1 MNTTDA
7 SVGLRSER
15 PRQSSSLLRL
25 PRPSGGLLLVS
36 VCGLAVL
43 AGLCLGP
50 MGIAWGDI
58 VAIVGHRLRALT
70 TASPMRMPE
79 ALRVADHVLWNLR
92 APRVAMGL
100 VVGAGLASAGALLQ
114 GTFRNP
120 LADPGILGTSSGAAL
135 GAALW
140 IVVLGAVV
148 ETWTTGG
155 TFDGAASVSPTA
167 SWGPQLA
174 GALPRVFAAGLVGAA
189 FVFGL
194 LATGVV
200 VAIARRSSADPLL
213 ALLLCGIAIQAACG
227 AIIGLLG
234 FVSDDVKLRDLTVWM
249 LGGLGAPG
257 WGAVALAGVVLGI
270 TLLLARGVARGLDL
284 CWFGDGEAQMA
295 GLDVT
300 RHRRLT
306 LLAAV
311 LGVTAAVSF
320 CGPIGFVG
328 LIAPHLVR
336 LSGVVT
342 HVTLLP
348 YSAWLGAALVVG
360 SDAIARIVVAPAEL
374 PLGIVLAVIG
384 VPMLTWLL
392 LRRLEGL
399 EVTA

>member
-1 MNTTDA
+1 MNGTDA
-7 SVGLRSER
+7 SVGLGAELSRRTVS
-15 PRQSSSLLRL
+15 LRL
-25 PRPSGGLLLVS
+25 PKPSGGLLLAS
-36 VCGLAVL
+36 LCGLAIL

-50 MGIAWGDI
+50 MGIAWSDI
-58 VAIVGHRLRALT
+58 VAIVSHRLRAPT
-70 TASPMRMPE
+70 TPIPDT
-79 ALRVADHVLWNLR
+79 LRVADHVLWNLR

-140 IVVLGAVV
+140 IVVLGPVV
-148 ETWTTGG
+148 ATWTEVAPGG
-155 TFDGAASVSPTA
+155 TAASASHVA

-174 GALPRVFAAGLVGAA
+174 GALPWLSAVGLVGSA
-189 FVFGL
+189 FVLGL
-194 LATGVV
+194 LVTGVV

-227 AIIGLLG
+227 AVIGLLG

-249 LGGLGAPG
+249 LGGLGAPS
-257 WGAVALAGVVLGI
+257 WGAVAIAGLVLGL

-300 RHRRLT
+300 RHRRIT

-336 LSGVVT
+336 LTGVVT
-342 HVTLLP
+342 HVKLLP

-360 SDAIARIVVAPAEL
+360 SDAVARIVVAPAEL

-392 LRRLEGL
+392 LRRLDGR